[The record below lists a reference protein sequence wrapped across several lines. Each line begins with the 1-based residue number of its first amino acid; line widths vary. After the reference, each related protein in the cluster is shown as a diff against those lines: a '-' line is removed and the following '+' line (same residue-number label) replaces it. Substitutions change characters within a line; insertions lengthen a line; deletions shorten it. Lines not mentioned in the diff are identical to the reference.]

1 MKSVLRS
8 LSGFL
13 PAVGLALCAAVGA
26 PSAAAQSRQIAIT
39 FDDLPVHGPLPP
51 GETRLDVANQVIA
64 ALHNAH
70 VPPTYGFVNAVHL
83 EQQPDTIEV
92 LKAWRAAGNPLGNHT
107 WSHPNLNQMSLT
119 EFEGNL
125 AKDEPTLQSLMAD
138 GDWHWFRFPFL
149 AEGDTPEKR
158 AGVREYLAQHGYRIA
173 GVTMSF
179 GDYDWNEP
187 YARCSEKRDR
197 KAISWLE
204 HSYLAAA
211 DHSIRFDRTLSAQ
224 LYGHDIPYV
233 LLMHIG
239 AFDGHMLPRLLALY
253 QRRGF
258 RFIPL
263 AQAEA
268 DPFYK
273 IDTDPALPPGPDML
287 EGVAY
292 ARHLPLPQS
301 ESFTAQLSAVCR

>member
-1 MKSVLRS
+1 MKKPVRAFPGVLP
-8 LSGFL
+8 L
-13 PAVGLALCAAVGA
+13 AILALCAVAA
-26 PSAAAQSRQIAIT
+26 PTATAQSRHIAIT

-64 ALHNAH
+64 ALGNAH
-70 VPPTYGFVNAVHL
+70 VPPTYGFVNAIHL
-83 EQQPDTIEV
+83 EQQPDTLSV

-107 WSHPNLNQMSLT
+107 WSHPNLNQIPLAD
-119 EFEGNL
+119 FEENI
-125 AKDEPTLQSLMAD
+125 ARDEPTLQSLMAD

-187 YARCSEKRDR
+187 YARCSEKSDR
-197 KAISWLE
+197 KAIAWLE
-204 HSYLAAA
+204 RSYLAAA
-211 DHSIRFDRTLSAQ
+211 DHSIRHDRTLAKE
-224 LYGHDIPYV
+224 LYRHDIPYV

-239 AFDGHMLPRLLALY
+239 AFDGRMLPRLLALY

-258 RFIPL
+258 SFVSL
-263 AQAEA
+263 EQAEA

-273 IDTDPALPPGPDML
+273 IDTDPSLPPGPDSL
-287 EGVAY
+287 EGVADS
-292 ARHLPLPQS
+292 RHLPLPGA
-301 ESFTAQLSAVCR
+301 ESFSARLDAVCR

>member
-1 MKSVLRS
+1 MRS
-8 LSGFL
+8 LARIL
-13 PAVGLALCAAVGA
+13 PAVLLALVVSPHAAL
-26 PSAAAQSRQIAIT
+26 AQSPQIAIT

-51 GETRLDVANQVIA
+51 GETRLGVANQVIA
-64 ALHNAH
+64 ALHDAH

-83 EQQPDTIEV
+83 EQEPDTLSV

-107 WSHPNLNQMSLT
+107 WSHPNLNQMSLAD
-119 EFEGNL
+119 FEANL
-125 AKDEPTLQSLMAD
+125 ARNEPTLQSLMAH

-158 AGVREYLAQHGYRIA
+158 TGIREYLAQHGYRIA

-179 GDYDWNEP
+179 ADYNWNEP
-187 YARCSEKRDR
+187 YARCSVKNDQ
-197 KAISWLE
+197 KGIAWLE
-204 HSYLAAA
+204 TSYLSAA
-211 DHSIRFDRTLSAQ
+211 DQSIRFDRTLATE

-253 QRRGF
+253 QSRGF
-258 RFIPL
+258 SFISL

-268 DPFYK
+268 DPFYN
-273 IDTDPALPPGPDML
+273 IDTDLTLPPGPDNL
-287 EGVAY
+287 EGMAY
-292 ARHLPLPQS
+292 SRHLDLPH
-301 ESFTAQLSAVCR
+301 AQDFATQLNAVCR

>member
-1 MKSVLRS
+1 MNKPLRTLPGP
-8 LSGFL
+8 LS
-13 PAVGLALCAAVGA
+13 AAILALSACLVPAAI
-26 PSAAAQSRQIAIT
+26 AQSRQIAIT

-51 GETRLDVANQVIA
+51 GETRLDVASQVIA
-64 ALHNAH
+64 ALRQAH

-83 EQQPDTIEV
+83 ERQPDTVEV

-107 WSHPNLNQMSLT
+107 WSHPNLNQMSL
-119 EFEGNL
+119 EDFEANI
-125 AKDEPTLQSLMAD
+125 AQDEPTLEAQMPD

-149 AEGDTPEKR
+149 AEGDTPDKR

-179 GDYDWNEP
+179 ADYNWNEP
-187 YARCSEKRDR
+187 WARCSEKNDR
-197 KAISWLE
+197 KAIAWLE

-211 DHSIRFDRTLSAQ
+211 GQSIVFDRTLAKE

-253 QRRGF
+253 RHRGF
-258 RFIPL
+258 SFISL
-263 AQAEA
+263 EQAEA
-268 DPFYK
+268 DPFYQ
-273 IDTDPALPPGPDML
+273 IDVDPKLPPGPDNL
-287 EGVAY
+287 EGLAGEK
-292 ARHLPLPQS
+292 HLPFPQI
-301 ESFTAQLSAVCR
+301 ENYAAQLNAVCR

>member
-1 MKSVLRS
+1 MKNILRYLPGI
-8 LSGFL
+8 LSAAIL
-13 PAVGLALCAAVGA
+13 VLCAVFA
-26 PSAAAQSRQIAIT
+26 PAATAQARQIAIT

-70 VPPTYGFVNAVHL
+70 VPPTYGFVNAIHL

-107 WSHPNLNQMSLT
+107 WSHPNLNQIPLSD
-119 EFEGNL
+119 FEENL
-125 AKDEPTLQSLMAD
+125 AHDEPTLQSLMGD

-158 AGVREYLAQHGYRIA
+158 AGIRKYLAQHGYRIA

-179 GDYDWNEP
+179 ADYDWNEP
-187 YARCSEKRDR
+187 YARCSEKNDR
-197 KAISWLE
+197 MAIAWLE
-204 HSYLAAA
+204 RSYLSAA
-211 DHSIRFDRTLSAQ
+211 DHSIRFDRTLSKE

-239 AFDGHMLPRLLALY
+239 VFDGHMLPRLLALY
-253 QRRGF
+253 RHRGF
-258 RFIPL
+258 SFVSL

-273 IDTDPALPPGPDML
+273 IDTDPSLPPGPDNL
-287 EGVAY
+287 EGEADS
-292 ARHLPLPQS
+292 RQIPLPKA
-301 ESFTAQLSAVCR
+301 ESFTAQLNAVCR